1 MAASFPMSL
10 LGILAVVREGSMMEA
25 SGLPPKPATMTSSG
39 MDIPLAFKAAISW
52 MARKLQHIADNHRC
66 GFLIVVFGIVL
77 LCFVF
82 NICRMVNSYKA
93 GAGRKGVAVER
104 VDSALQKKNVHVHEL
119 PADYENYYKKTGHE
133 EY

>member
-1 MAASFPMSL
+1 MSIKKMFV
-10 LGILAVVREGSMMEA
+10 GEKMPDKNDPKYRERYEREVNYGRRFA
-25 SGLPPKPATMTSSG
+25 DKTG
-39 MDIPLAFKAAISW
+39 ISW

-104 VDSALQKKNVHVHEL
+104 VDSARQKKNVHVHEL
-119 PADYENYYKKTGHE
+119 PADYENYYKKIGHE

>member
-1 MAASFPMSL
+1 MFVGEKMPDKNDPKY
-10 LGILAVVREGSMMEA
+10 RERYEREVNYGRRFA
-25 SGLPPKPATMTSSG
+25 DKTG
-39 MDIPLAFKAAISW
+39 ISW

-66 GFLIVVFGIVL
+66 GFLIVVFGIVM

-93 GAGRKGVAVER
+93 GVGRKGVAVER

>member
-1 MAASFPMSL
+1 MSIKKMFV
-10 LGILAVVREGSMMEA
+10 GEKMPDKNDPKYRERYEREVNYGRRFA
-25 SGLPPKPATMTSSG
+25 DKTG
-39 MDIPLAFKAAISW
+39 ISW

-119 PADYENYYKKTGHE
+119 PGDYENYYKKTGHE

>member
-1 MAASFPMSL
+1 MSIKKMFV
-10 LGILAVVREGSMMEA
+10 GEKMPDKNDPKYRERYEREVNYGRRFA
-25 SGLPPKPATMTSSG
+25 DKTG
-39 MDIPLAFKAAISW
+39 ISW
-52 MARKLQHIADNHRC
+52 MARKLQHIADNHRY

-93 GAGRKGVAVER
+93 GVGRKGVAVER

>member
-1 MAASFPMSL
+1 MSIKKMFV
-10 LGILAVVREGSMMEA
+10 GEKMPDKNDPKYRERYEREVNYGRRFA
-25 SGLPPKPATMTSSG
+25 DKTG
-39 MDIPLAFKAAISW
+39 ISW

-104 VDSALQKKNVHVHEL
+104 VDSALQKKSVHVHEL
-119 PADYENYYKKTGHE
+119 PDDYENPYKLTGHE
-133 EY
+133 GY

>member
-1 MAASFPMSL
+1 MSIKKMFV
-10 LGILAVVREGSMMEA
+10 GEKMPDKNDPKYMERYEREVNYGRRFA
-25 SGLPPKPATMTSSG
+25 DKTG
-39 MDIPLAFKAAISW
+39 ISW

-104 VDSALQKKNVHVHEL
+104 VDSALQKKSVHVHEL

>member
-1 MAASFPMSL
+1 MSIKKMFVGEKMPDKNDPKYRERYEREVNYGRRFADKT
-10 LGILAVVREGSMMEA
+10 GISL
-25 SGLPPKPATMTSSG
+25 
-39 MDIPLAFKAAISW
+39 

>member
-1 MAASFPMSL
+1 MSIKKMFV
-10 LGILAVVREGSMMEA
+10 GEKMPDKNDPKYRERYEREVNYGRRFA
-25 SGLPPKPATMTSSG
+25 DKTG
-39 MDIPLAFKAAISW
+39 ISW
-52 MARKLQHIADNHRC
+52 MPRKLPHIADNHRC
-66 GFLIVVFGIVL
+66 GFRIVVFGIVL

>member
-1 MAASFPMSL
+1 MSIKTMFV
-10 LGILAVVREGSMMEA
+10 GEKMPDKNDPTYRERYEREVNYGRRFA
-25 SGLPPKPATMTSSG
+25 DKTG
-39 MDIPLAFKAAISW
+39 ISW

>member
-1 MAASFPMSL
+1 MSIKKMFV
-10 LGILAVVREGSMMEA
+10 GEKMPDKNDPKYRERYEREVNYGRRFA
-25 SGLPPKPATMTSSG
+25 DKTG
-39 MDIPLAFKAAISW
+39 ISW

-104 VDSALQKKNVHVHEL
+104 VDSALQKKVHVHEL
-119 PADYENYYKKTGHE
+119 PTDYENYYKKTGYE

>member
-1 MAASFPMSL
+1 MSIKKMFV
-10 LGILAVVREGSMMEA
+10 GEKMPDKNDPKYRERYEREVNYGRRFA
-25 SGLPPKPATMTSSG
+25 DKTG
-39 MDIPLAFKAAISW
+39 ISW

-93 GAGRKGVAVER
+93 GAGRKGVAIER
-104 VDSALQKKNVHVHEL
+104 VDSALQKMNVHVHEL